1 MTAAISV
8 VQTQI
13 DNITMKEVDSVLK
26 ERGISISEAM
36 RLVLLQI
43 AKNKSFPFD
52 DIVPNQETLDAMEEV
67 ENNHLLSYG
76 SVDEL
81 LKDL

>member
-1 MTAAISV
+1 
-8 VQTQI
+8 
-13 DNITMKEVDSVLK
+13 
-26 ERGISISEAM
+26 M

-52 DIVPNQETLDAMEEV
+52 DIVPNQETLEAIKEV

-81 LKDL
+81 VNRGKKYDNSSNFRY